1 MPSENI
7 LHIMPTINR
16 HFIALPIQIVFQAL
30 LKVTVYKYQVILKY
44 LRLHYNTWLRKY
56 LSLFPAHPFG
66 IWLKICENLGY
77 NELHYNVSTHIQS

>member
-30 LKVTVYKYQVILKY
+30 LKVTVYKYQVISPGTYHEMK
-44 LRLHYNTWLRKY
+44 
-56 LSLFPAHPFG
+56 
-66 IWLKICENLGY
+66 C
-77 NELHYNVSTHIQS
+77 